1 MWGEVAGGFGG
12 TPLEDPVLSS
22 FSRCLAGDILCVWR
36 RVAATPAT
44 SGPATAGASSA
55 PMFSDMSIAPS
66 PAPPPLS
73 LTAAKELWIFWY
85 GEEPDL
91 SGLVSPELIA
101 CGEYI
106 LCRVPGNA
114 PRHAAPRRAAP
125 FCSFRKAAS
134 RVRPSL

>member
-1 MWGEVAGGFGG
+1 
-12 TPLEDPVLSS
+12 
-22 FSRCLAGDILCVWR
+22 
-36 RVAATPAT
+36 VAATPAT
-44 SGPATAGASSA
+44 SGPAAAATATSA
-55 PMFSDMSIAPS
+55 PGAGIFDLGIAPS

-106 LCRVPGNA
+106 FTAETENA
-114 PRHAAPRRAAP
+114 P
-125 FCSFRKAAS
+125 S
-134 RVRPSL
+134 RTWRL